1 MTGEYELLK
10 KVLSTIEVKEGLNQ
24 DNIIE
29 EIQEELKKQDQD
41 LYLYLEWE
49 KGEFDLNYVFGP
61 LFSTKEFTL
70 LMIAAENGHTNIVE
84 ILLKKGADVNK
95 KDSYGPTALHLAAKN
110 GHTNIVEILVEKGAD
125 VNVRDHHANTVLY
138 LATNNG
144 HEGIVEILLE
154 KGANVNGKSS
164 FGVVP
169 LHLAAKN
176 GNENV
181 VNALITEGANVNE
194 KNMNGLTA
202 LHLAASSGCES
213 VVKVL
218 LQAEA
223 NVNAVDKNGKTPVD
237 YAKSKN
243 VIKALLEA
251 GGGSFLK
258 ASRKG
263 KIAGGVTGLLGTSI
277 AVALF
282 TTGTITAQLIPI
294 VIAVVAV
301 TAAALVVG
309 YATYELL
316 KPSTKV
322 DGAEKSSAALINGQQ
337 GVC

>member
-169 LHLAAKN
+169 LHLAA
-176 GNENV
+176 
-181 VNALITEGANVNE
+181 
-194 KNMNGLTA
+194 
-202 LHLAASSGCES
+202 SSGCES

>member
-84 ILLKKGADVNK
+84 IL
-95 KDSYGPTALHLAAKN
+95 
-110 GHTNIVEILVEKGAD
+110 VEKGAD

-181 VNALITEGANVNE
+181 VNALIIEGANVNE